1 MQATRTSPEPGQGE
15 EAELQEGAENAKL
28 EKAEKK
34 YLRVGSQ
41 AFYGDCK
48 AGYGPRQGT
57 FVRDGF
63 GRQLNTAVTPA
74 GYKILSGRNPKDLR
88 RVIEQGGTPAYETSI
103 MASYEGNWEDDMM
116 SGQGVYSW
124 SDGSSYDG
132 AFVNGQMHGPGR
144 FKWPDGSTY
153 EGTWHSGQMSGH
165 GRLDYK
171 FDGFVWQGRFQRDAY
186 QKHTDGQWVDVW
198 KQTREIERTQ
208 ILTEQPCSPA
218 VKRCA
223 CGELNSSQPEIR
235 CQQIDE
241 LQKRIFSAQTQGYT
255 PFIIA
260 EESLKHCALKCLS
273 LANLAVHPTQSVS
286 VQMAAIAKRRKQDYN
301 GMFYNAIQKS
311 LLTGTLFTLVF
322 EDDDDGCSLSSKED
336 DCWFDRQPSLA
347 QPTKPLPEQWQLKH
361 FYHPNMFPPEILHP
375 MLFNGRLM
383 SKLFLPERLREDS
396 METIQ
401 SPAVGSSPEPGS
413 STVEQG
419 ESTTVEE
426 AEPPPVEGMTPAEAA
441 KAAAAKAKDGCVGL
455 TGHVFELPNIAD
467 PRTVGLRMVHHLR
480 PAIVARS
487 CLPVGISDDEVCARV
502 VERFK
507 AHVPMHRTMLILLTH
522 DSTVEPDL

>member
-1 MQATRTSPEPGQGE
+1 MQAARTNPELGQE
-15 EAELQEGAENAKL
+15 EADLQEGADNTKL

-34 YLRVGSQ
+34 YFRVGSQ
-41 AFYGDCK
+41 TYYGDCK

-74 GYKILSGRNPKDLR
+74 GYKILSGRDPLQLR
-88 RVIEQGGTPAYETSI
+88 RIIEQGGTEAYETSV

-198 KQTREIERTQ
+198 KQTREIERAQ
-208 ILTEQPCSPA
+208 IVSDDPCTPT

-223 CGELNSSQPEIR
+223 CGELASSQPDMK

-241 LQKRIFSAQTQGYT
+241 LQKRIFSAQTQGYI

-260 EESLKHCALKCLS
+260 EDSLKHCALKSLT
-273 LANLAVHPTQSVS
+273 LANLAVHATQSVS
-286 VQMAAIAKRRKQDYN
+286 VRMVAIAKRRKQDYN
-301 GMFYNAIQKS
+301 GMLYNAIQKS

-322 EDDDDGCSLSSKED
+322 EDDDEGCSLSSKEND
-336 DCWFDRQPSLA
+336 RWFDRQPSLA
-347 QPTKPLPEQWQLKH
+347 PPTKPLPEQWQLKN
-361 FYHPNMFPPEILHP
+361 FYHPNMLPPEIVNP

-383 SKLFLPERLREDS
+383 SKLFLPEALRDDN
-396 METIQ
+396 MDLA
-401 SPAVGSSPEPGS
+401 SPGVERTRRGSQG
-413 STVEQG
+413 TDDVEQ
-419 ESTTVEE
+419 EKEE
-426 AEPPPVEGMTPAEAA
+426 NAEETEPPPMEGMSPADAA
-441 KAAAAKAKDGCVGL
+441 KAAAARAKDGCVGL
-455 TGHVFELPNIAD
+455 TGHVFVLPNVSD

-487 CLPVGISDDEVCARV
+487 CLPAGLSDDEVSARV
-502 VERFK
+502 VARFK

-522 DSTVEPDL
+522 DSTVEPDA